1 MSRRQRCAFVLL
13 WDQCPNEH
21 WLRSNHT
28 PDDPSPLSL
37 SPDPGGS
44 VLGLENFSEVQNAPT
59 HPKDRSPIRA
69 DNTVSR
75 EDSKFFLSDAPPVP
89 HSLG

>member
-1 MSRRQRCAFVLL
+1 MSRRQRCAFGLL

-21 WLRSNHT
+21 WLRSNHA

-59 HPKDRSPIRA
+59 HPKDPQFVQIIQSAERTLNSSSLTPLQFPI
-69 DNTVSR
+69 
-75 EDSKFFLSDAPPVP
+75 P
-89 HSLG
+89 